1 MEVLSR
7 AGKVIT
13 TMPRAVHWIAASCGE
28 LNRRRMKF
36 KMAKNSLFA
45 VLLRSPWWV
54 SFAILA
60 GIILASR
67 ALLPEPYAPFGMMS
81 GLPFLVIGT
90 IAAWKRSRAPDPVRV
105 SEALARVG
113 SQSWRD
119 FSNLLELGY
128 RREGYTVTRL
138 DKAAA
143 DLQLS
148 RDGALTLVSCKR
160 WKAANHGVDALRDL
174 SADRQA
180 LAAQH
185 CVYISLADVSEKARQ
200 YAKEQGI
207 TLMGSQE
214 LTLFLLGKS

>member
-1 MEVLSR
+1 
-7 AGKVIT
+7 
-13 TMPRAVHWIAASCGE
+13 
-28 LNRRRMKF
+28 MKF

-45 VLLRSPWWV
+45 VLLRSHWWI

-60 GIILASR
+60 VIMLASR
-67 ALLPEPYAPFGMMS
+67 ALLPELYVPIGMMS
-81 GLPFLVIGT
+81 GLPFLVIGI
-90 IAAWKRSRAPDPVRV
+90 IAAWKRSQAPDPVRV
-105 SEALARVG
+105 SEALARI
-113 SQSWRD
+113 SAQSWSE
-119 FSNLLELGY
+119 FSDALEQAY

-138 DKAAA
+138 AKAAA

-185 CVYISLADVSEKARQ
+185 CVYISMADVSEKARK
-200 YAKEQGI
+200 YAQEQGI
-207 TLMGSQE
+207 TLIGSQE
-214 LTLFLLGKS
+214 LALLLQGKS